1 MVSYSDLY
9 SSKKYNPTG
18 VVPTSSMP
26 GASRGSYAWSSIVP
40 ASQRRT
46 DDAYGAYHAFVGD
59 WNANEAAMAQQQPGI
74 PGSPGSGGSGGGWG
88 GGGGGAAAMSQ
99 AQWDAML
106 RVLGTR
112 PPDLDLRRQNLAPFR
127 GRNISPFQ
135 GQLYNRMQQRLTQG
149 AAADRATVERQMS
162 QLSSQL
168 KSGYSNPYQSAAY
181 ATNPVM
187 RGEMQALMQNT
198 GANPLSNTY
207 AEAVN
212 AENAYAQNSD
222 AAFGNLLSV
231 LGAANQEEQ
240 TSRLAE
246 VGMNR
251 VEAQNR
257 IAADELALGTG
268 IDLARGKAKEAWQVR
283 ADERKYQN
291 TLTRQQWNREERMR
305 NQDLRNLE
313 RTTEYKTGVDLQ
325 NTRIQALLDMLGA
338 STGAKIDFGGI
349 AKLIQGW
356 GGTTTPAGRA
366 GRKAGAKGGG
376 KPKLGKGKLHAGK
389 GGGGKGN
396 KGKG

>member
-1 MVSYSDLY
+1 
-9 SSKKYNPTG
+9 
-18 VVPTSSMP
+18 
-26 GASRGSYAWSSIVP
+26 
-40 ASQRRT
+40 
-46 DDAYGAYHAFVGD
+46 
-59 WNANEAAMAQQQPGI
+59 
-74 PGSPGSGGSGGGWG
+74 
-88 GGGGGAAAMSQ
+88 
-99 AQWDAML
+99 
-106 RVLGTR
+106 
-112 PPDLDLRRQNLAPFR
+112 
-127 GRNISPFQ
+127 
-135 GQLYNRMQQRLTQG
+135 MQQRLTQG